1 MIEEL
6 DPLIHSPLRLSI
18 MSILIGVR
26 EADFKYLLEKTGA
39 TSGNLSVQ
47 IHKLGDAGYL
57 EVEKSFR
64 NNFPLTTCR
73 MTQKGILAFENYVKA
88 IRRFIE

>member
-1 MIEEL
+1 
-6 DPLIHSPLRLSI
+6 

-26 EADFKYLLEKTGA
+26 EADFNYLKEKTGA

-57 EVEKSFR
+57 EIEKSFR

-73 MTQKGILAFENYVKA
+73 ITKGGVDAFEAYVRA
-88 IRRFIE
+88 IRRIIE